1 MAGGIYLVRGESEL
15 VEMTETP
22 FENEDLF
29 QKLLAQ
35 FPRILGGD
43 QLDGFSSKRWL
54 LVSREAGIPDIED
67 GADRW
72 SVDHLFVD
80 EEAIPT
86 FVEVKRKSDT
96 RLRREVVGQMLDYVS
111 HAVTTWSKGRIR
123 TVFEKQCGG
132 DDPVAVLAEGLEDD
146 IDADAFRSD
155 VDTNLKAGKIRLV
168 FVADLFP
175 PELRRVV
182 EFLNVQMSPAEVL
195 GIEIRQYVGEGLQT
209 LVPHVIGRTIPT
221 TGSRERW
228 DRDRFFAAVA
238 VSADRDEIRIAE
250 KLLSYA
256 QSLTE
261 RDAEWGSGKERGSFT
276 ARLTVNGQRFSVFSV
291 YTTGQFSLNMG
302 WGYSSRTERRTEM
315 AERFR
320 LLAKERLGLD
330 FGENVWVNGWPM
342 APLSLLGAHM
352 DAFKKLTGEFV
363 SDAREL
369 ASSDPSD

>member
-1 MAGGIYLVRGESEL
+1 MAGGIYLVRGGNEL

-22 FENEDLF
+22 FKNEELF
-29 QKLLAQ
+29 QKLLAK
-35 FPRILGGD
+35 FPRVLGGD
-43 QLDGFSSKRWL
+43 QLDSSAPKRWL
-54 LVSREAGIPDIED
+54 LISREAGIPDVED

-96 RLRREVVGQMLDYVS
+96 RLRREVVGQMLDYVA
-111 HAVTTWSKGRIR
+111 HAVTTWSAGRIR
-123 TVFEKQCGG
+123 TVFEKQCGE

-146 IDADAFRSD
+146 IDADAFWSD

-209 LVPHVIGRTIPT
+209 LVPHVIGRTIPP

-228 DRDRFFAAVA
+228 NRDRFFAAMTNGA
-238 VSADRDEIRIAE
+238 SKDEIRIAE
-250 KLLSYA
+250 ELLGYA
-256 QSLTE
+256 RDLTD

-276 ARLTVNGQRFSVFSV
+276 ARLTVDGQRFSVFSV
-291 YTTGQFSLNMG
+291 YTTRQFSLNMG
-302 WGYSSRTERRTEM
+302 WGHRETESGAEL

-330 FGENVWVNGWPM
+330 FGENLWINGWPM
-342 APLSLLGAHM
+342 APLSLLVAHM
-352 DAFKKLTGEFV
+352 DALKKLTAEFV
-363 SDAREL
+363 SEAREL
-369 ASSDPSD
+369 ASSDPSA